1 MYDIKP
7 LEEDWKKY
15 KLKKRKPLYLFMFIF
30 LIIALVSYY
39 LFNNSQSKMKFFDK
53 FYQNINNFSK
63 NNIEQSSESLLPS
76 ILVNGSLEKLEV
88 IGSINIEKSLNKDIS
103 EGELLVDIP
112 ILDVSSP
119 SSENKVASK
128 KGRMHLDIFETTSIT
143 AYEDVENRFKQ
154 TADIDDALFLAKS
167 YYKKDNFK
175 KSEYWAFE
183 ANKLD
188 STLEESFLIFVKSK
202 FKLGKINEA
211 ISILNSYL
219 KRTKSHEA
227 SALLEQLKNNKL

>member
-30 LIIALVSYY
+30 LIVAVFLYY
-39 LFNNSQSKMKFFDK
+39 LLNSSEHKINVLDK
-53 FYQNINNFSK
+53 FHQNINHFSK
-63 NNIEQSSESLLPS
+63 NNAEKYSESIIPS
-76 ILVNGSLEKLEV
+76 ILVNGGLNKLEV
-88 IGSINIEKSLNKDIS
+88 LDEVNIVESLNKDIS